1 MTMNK
6 LLCVLG
12 PTASGKT
19 ALGVA
24 LAKIFNGEVVSADS
38 MQIYRGM
45 DIGTAKPTA
54 AEMDGVVHHMLDVC
68 DIWENYSVARY
79 VQEADACVVDIISRG
94 KLPIVVGGT
103 GLYVDALINGRE
115 FSAQNDDPTL
125 RQRLERQAADEGID
139 SVREILKQHDPD
151 SYERLHPNDQKRIIR
166 AAEVWLSTGKTI
178 TQHDLETK
186 SLPPKYDAV
195 KIGLNFEDR
204 SELYSRI
211 DRRVDIMLSS
221 GLEAEVRSLLSSG
234 CDSTALQAI
243 GYKEF
248 SAYIAGNMTLEEACE
263 AVKQGSRRY
272 AKRQLTWLRR
282 DESIHWIT
290 MSEPVDSKAVVN
302 DAADYAKSALA

>member
-1 MTMNK
+1 MNK
-6 LLCVLG
+6 LLCILG

-24 LAKIFNGEVVSADS
+24 LAKLFNGEVVSADS

-45 DIGTAKPTA
+45 DVGTAKPTKE
-54 AEMDGVVHHMLDVC
+54 EMDGVIHHMLDIC
-68 DIWENYSVARY
+68 DISESYSVARY
-79 VQEADACVVDIISRG
+79 VQEADSCVVDIILRG
-94 KLPIVVGGT
+94 RLPIIVGGT

-115 FSAQNDDPTL
+115 FSAQNEDPEL
-125 RQRLERQAADEGID
+125 RQRLENQAETKGID
-139 SVREILKQHDPD
+139 SVREILKIHDPD
-151 SYERLHPNDQKRIIR
+151 SYERLHPNDKKRIIR

-178 TQHDLETK
+178 TQHDRETGA
-186 SLPPKYDAV
+186 LPPKYDAI

-211 DRRVDIMLSS
+211 DRRVDIMLNN
-221 GLEAEVRSLLSSG
+221 GLIDEVRQLLDSG
-234 CDSTALQAI
+234 HTGTALQAI

-248 SAYIAGNMTLEEACE
+248 SEYLDGKMSLEEACD

-282 DESIHWIT
+282 DNSIHWIT
-290 MSEPVDSKAVVN
+290 MTEPVDFNAVVQN
-302 DAADYAKSALA
+302 AAEYVRSNL

>member
-1 MTMNK
+1 MNK
-6 LLCVLG
+6 LLCILG

-24 LAKIFNGEVVSADS
+24 LAKLFDGEVVSADS

-45 DIGTAKPTA
+45 DVGTAKPTKE
-54 AEMDGVVHHMLDVC
+54 EMDGVPHHMLDIC
-68 DIWENYSVARY
+68 DISESYSVARY

-94 KLPIVVGGT
+94 KLPIIVGGT

-115 FSAQNDDPTL
+115 FSAQNEDPDL
-125 RQRLERQAADEGID
+125 RQRLEDQAERDGID
-139 SVREILKQHDPD
+139 SVRDILKNHDPD
-151 SYERLHPNDQKRIIR
+151 SYERLHPNDKKRIIR

-178 TQHDLETK
+178 TQHDRETG
-186 SLPPKYDAV
+186 SLPPKYDAI

-204 SELYSRI
+204 SELYARI
-211 DRRVDIMLSS
+211 DKRVDIMLDN
-221 GLEAEVRSLLSSG
+221 GLIDEVRSLLANNNNG
-234 CDSTALQAI
+234 TALQAI

-248 SAYIAGNMTLEEACE
+248 SEYIAGKMSLEEACE

-282 DESIHWIT
+282 DSSIHWIT
-290 MSEPVDSKAVVN
+290 MSEPVNFNAVVQ
-302 DAADYAKSALA
+302 DASDYVRSNL